1 MPIQSYFR
9 VSRKN
14 KATRR
19 LSLASAQTHD
29 KYTVGLFT
37 CLNTTYV
44 CRTRTEVA
52 LASNALYE
60 RHLEKDIYVYE
71 SKSAAGCCSLAM
83 GSYEKWG

>member
-52 LASNALYE
+52 LASNAL
-60 RHLEKDIYVYE
+60 
-71 SKSAAGCCSLAM
+71 
-83 GSYEKWG
+83 